1 MSEDPAA
8 KPEDEQPAAATLRWR
23 SHPVVDDFPRS
34 LLLVGI
40 VVGVSVL
47 AGFAF
52 GGAGYGL
59 LAVVVLAVSL
69 TSYFVPTD
77 FELDD
82 DGVTVR
88 ILGRSQRVAWARVRR
103 YTVHREGVHLS
114 PFAKPSRLDSFRGT
128 FLRFA
133 GNADEVVSFVEG
145 KAGSSR

>member
-8 KPEDEQPAAATLRWR
+8 KPQDEHPAATTLRWR

-40 VVGVSVL
+40 IIGVSVL

-59 LAVVVLAVSL
+59 LAAVVLTVSL
-69 TSYFVPTD
+69 TSYFAPTD
-77 FELDD
+77 FELDEQ
-82 DGVTVR
+82 GVTVR
-88 ILGRSQRVAWARVRR
+88 ILGRAQRVPWTRVKRVA
-103 YTVHREGVHLS
+103 VHREGVHLS
-114 PFAKPSRLDSFRGT
+114 PFPKPSRLDSFRGT

-133 GNADEVVSFVEG
+133 GNAQEVVSFVER
-145 KAGSSR
+145 KAGSPR